1 MHLWHGFETRAKCMF
16 GTLSQSVLNDNEQL
30 PQEITLAEIEHRRER
45 LRPLR
50 KQETQLQAD
59 TEAIATASDAVNVK
73 TIELDDV
80 AHVIRAIK
88 EEQQPMAIQGK
99 VINEDD
105 VAHVIKAIKSD
116 AIGQVDDE
124 HGPLEVIEL
133 PEPVKREQPAE
144 ALDTAYNVNRLQVAG
159 GQIDHRCGRSIPGNA
174 RFRCREPCRAT
185 SWRSR
190 SGPRQSRP

>member
-1 MHLWHGFETRAKCMF
+1 MGEEVEEREWEEDDSTP
-16 GTLSQSVLNDNEQL
+16 NWDDDEQL

-59 TEAIATASDAVNVK
+59 AEVSATASDAVNVK

-88 EEQQPMAIQGK
+88 EEQQPAIQGK
-99 VINEDD
+99 VIDDEDD

-116 AIGQVDDE
+116 AIG
-124 HGPLEVIEL
+124 HG
-133 PEPVKREQPAE
+133 
-144 ALDTAYNVNRLQVAG
+144 
-159 GQIDHRCGRSIPGNA
+159 
-174 RFRCREPCRAT
+174 
-185 SWRSR
+185 
-190 SGPRQSRP
+190 